1 MLEETHISK
10 HSDAAYLR
18 TNGERLARIETQL
31 EELNRRIDEVVV
43 GQVRDHGKRIA
54 ALERRGTW
62 MAGWIAGAAAVG
74 GAVGVIIQ
82 KVF

>member
-1 MLEETHISK
+1 MSEDTRMSK
-10 HSDAAYLR
+10 RSDAAYLR
-18 TNGERLARIETQL
+18 TNGERLARIEAQL
-31 EELNRRIDEVVV
+31 EELNRRLDEVVI
-43 GQVRDHGKRIA
+43 GQVKDHGKRIA